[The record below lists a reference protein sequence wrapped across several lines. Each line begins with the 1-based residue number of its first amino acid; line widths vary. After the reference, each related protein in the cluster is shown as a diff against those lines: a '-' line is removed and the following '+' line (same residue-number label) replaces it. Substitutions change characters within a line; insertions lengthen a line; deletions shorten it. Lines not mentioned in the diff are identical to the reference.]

1 MNILLLQFERHII
14 EKCIDTLR
22 TLHSSQCFA
31 RVTTSQG
38 LAFHMVRPQ
47 HLSSSVQSVLTTP
60 TAILVIQCMDL
71 QCEIELS
78 RVRIPVNG
86 FSTGNDLLLIKSL
99 FKVFTLFSVCYLS
112 FMSFGSIN
120 ASVSCALPFICLYF
134 FLPVLC
140 RNVPHCHGSLLS
152 PLYDLPRFPNL
163 CGALAP
169 DKSHQHLT
177 FNEFEVEIVSPPPT
191 KFFLLW
197 STPFSKE
204 EFGEPATKAQNPF
217 CFFLSCAQ

>member
-31 RVTTSQG
+31 RVTTSQS

-86 FSTGNDLLLIKSL
+86 FSTGNDLIKSL

-134 FLPVLC
+134 FSLSFVEMCPIAMVLF
-140 RNVPHCHGSLLS
+140 CHHSATFPDFQICVGHLHLTNLTSIS
-152 PLYDLPRFPNL
+152 PLM
-163 CGALAP
+163 
-169 DKSHQHLT
+169 S
-177 FNEFEVEIVSPPPT
+177 
-191 KFFLLW
+191 
-197 STPFSKE
+197 SK
-204 EFGEPATKAQNPF
+204 
-217 CFFLSCAQ
+217 